1 LHRTLYHVVKSS
13 AFRQAIYDLKKL
25 SYNPQMPYLPRF
37 LSSHGAWNHSRHARN
52 PELLADNPAAAQRYL
67 RMVAAVGGVPDV
79 GDAVDDLVL
88 EALQDA
94 FGENGAGVPVVGR
107 GRS

>member
-1 LHRTLYHVVKSS
+1 
-13 AFRQAIYDLKKL
+13 
-25 SYNPQMPYLPRF
+25 MPYLPRF

-67 RMVAAVGGVPDV
+67 RMVAAVGGVPGV

-88 EALQDA
+88 EALQGA